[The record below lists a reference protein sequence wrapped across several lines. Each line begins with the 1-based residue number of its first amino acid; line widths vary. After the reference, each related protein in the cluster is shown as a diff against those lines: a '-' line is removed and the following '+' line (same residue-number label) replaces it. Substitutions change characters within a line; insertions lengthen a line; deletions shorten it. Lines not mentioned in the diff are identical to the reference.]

1 MRIRFASAALVAAL
15 LMPAAGVA
23 DEQAKTPVVSD
34 LSFISPNRLV
44 DIGGGRKMNLHC
56 TGRGSPTVIFEA
68 GLDDQS
74 RAWATV
80 QPAIAKQTR
89 ACSYDRAGFGFS
101 DLSHRDGNGAN
112 AVDDLH
118 HLLTAASVKP
128 PYVLVGHSMGGM
140 YVRQY
145 ADAYL
150 SEVVGMVL
158 VDPVSEEQG
167 PRYFK
172 LDPTMHAQNDAF
184 VESIRTDCLP
194 AAIKGFDPESELF
207 KKCVG
212 VPDPHFSDAFNRAWL
227 ANTARPERFQAEL
240 SEWHNV
246 FTTSSDQARASKRS
260 FGDMPLIVL
269 TRAPFPRGAKETQE
283 VRDTK
288 NHLWME
294 LHNNLARLSSGG
306 VNEVVPGAGHFIQLD
321 RPSAVISA
329 IQRVITA
336 AAGTSAKANSDGRQQ
351 KVP

>member
-1 MRIRFASAALVAAL
+1 MTGLRWVAAVLAAALSIPAVGAA
-15 LMPAAGVA
+15 A
-23 DEQAKTPVVSD
+23 EQDKSAVVSD

-56 TGRGSPTVIFEA
+56 IGEGSPTVIFEA

-80 QPAIAKQTR
+80 QPIIAEQTR
-89 ACSYDRAGFGFS
+89 TCSYDRAGFGFS

-118 HLLTAASVKP
+118 RLLTAASIAP

-172 LDPTMHAQNDAF
+172 LDPTMRAKNDAF

-194 AAIKGFDPESELF
+194 AATKGFDPSSELF

-227 ANTARPERFQAEL
+227 ANVARPERFEAAL

-246 FTTSSDQARASKRS
+246 FTASSDQARASKRS

-283 VRDTK
+283 ERDVK

-294 LHNNLARLSSGG
+294 LHDDLARLSSRGY
-306 VNEVVPGAGHFIQLD
+306 NEVVPGAGHFIQLD
-321 RPSAVISA
+321 RPGAVVSA
-329 IQRVITA
+329 IRRVIA
-336 AAGTSAKANSDGRQQ
+336 ATGGSARGNAANA
-351 KVP
+351 P